1 MTSAAISLRSRI
13 LRPATPLLSIVLIAL
28 TACAGSIDTPGVSLA
43 VDQPSVQAQ
52 TPAVSNAGVETGAP
66 SPGSAVSPDHPP
78 VVRLH
83 ADGGD
88 PVAGQ
93 LGTFVWAG
101 NGSDSAW
108 LRGAPLSVG
117 AGEPLSVEMDPSV
130 PIADWRARYV
140 PATATDPAGATAL
153 GAGPSPIA
161 FAAPAKGAWTVEIA
175 IRFDG
180 AIGSASYFWRLDVR

>member
-1 MTSAAISLRSRI
+1 MTSRAISLNSRI
-13 LRPATPLLSIVLIAL
+13 VRPATPLLSIVLIAL

-43 VDQPSVQAQ
+43 VDQPSVAGQ
-52 TPAVSNAGVETGAP
+52 TLALPTTAVETTSATPGA
-66 SPGSAVSPDHPP
+66 AISPDHPP
-78 VVRLH
+78 VVRLR

-101 NGSDSAW
+101 SGSDSAW
-108 LRGAPLSVG
+108 LRGAPLVVG

-140 PATATDPAGATAL
+140 PAASSDAAGATAL
-153 GAGPSPIA
+153 GAGPAPIA
-161 FAAPAKGAWTVEIA
+161 FAAPATGAWTVEIA

-180 AIGSASYFWRLDVR
+180 GLGSASYFWRLEVR